1 VIGVV
6 AKENQRQVVE
16 EFFELFKT
24 PWEPFCA
31 EHEYD
36 VVVVTA
42 DQVPAV
48 NARLILIYSADEREF
63 DGTAACTETT
73 SHACGVLEYEGAV
86 VPVYGKLRTFPHS
99 LRTVSRLESRSGT
112 AAVAREAGES
122 RTIRVGFD
130 LFEEVRTL
138 LTLGQP
144 VEQAAVPTL
153 DLHIA
158 MLRHWMIEA
167 DIAFAEILPSPA
179 NADYI
184 VCLTHD
190 IDFVGI
196 RRHLLDHSMWGFIY
210 RATVGSVVD
219 MLRGRKSA
227 PQMFRNWWSVM
238 SLPFVY
244 LGIAKD
250 FWEPFEWYLRVEEGL
265 PSTYFIIP
273 FKERAG
279 EKVPG
284 SRASR
289 RATGYDVADI
299 AASVRTLLDR
309 GCEVGVHGIDSWNS
323 AESGRKEQA
332 RVAAVTGHS
341 GLGIRMH
348 WLLFESGSAAALEE
362 AGYSYD
368 STTGYNETVGY
379 RAGTMQA
386 FRPLGQ
392 QTILELPMHIQDGAL
407 FYPGRLHLTEV
418 EADARCIKMMDEA
431 SRLGG
436 VITILWHDRSHGPE
450 RFWGGFYSKLVQALK
465 QQKTWFASGSQATDW
480 FRKRRNV
487 RFSSAFE
494 VCSQAHV
501 RRDELLATPPLKVRI
516 YNPHHPSGCALSGPA
531 LPFAEFAWDGNSA
544 EEFQRGIASVHSS
557 TRSESVLPL
566 L

>member
-1 VIGVV
+1 MIGVV

-36 VVVVTA
+36 VVIVTA

-48 NARLILIYSADEREF
+48 SARLILVYSATELEF
-63 DGTAACTETT
+63 DRTAVCAEAVL
-73 SHACGVLEYEGAV
+73 HAGGLLECEDALV
-86 VPVYGKLRTFPHS
+86 SVYGGLRTFSPTAQAVPC
-99 LRTVSRLESRSGT
+99 LASRIGT
-112 AAVAREAGES
+112 AAVALDASEKRV
-122 RTIRVGFD
+122 IRIGFD
-130 LFEEVRTL
+130 LFEEVRFL

-158 MLRHWMIEA
+158 MLRQWMIEA
-167 DIAFAEILPSPA
+167 GVVFVEILPTPA

-196 RRHLLDHSMWGFIY
+196 RRHLLDHSMWGFVY
-210 RATVGSVVD
+210 RAIVGSFVD
-219 MLRGRKSA
+219 LLRGHKSMS
-227 PQMFRNWWSVM
+227 QLLRNWWAVL
-238 SLPFVY
+238 SLPLVY

-250 FWEPFEWYLRVEEGL
+250 FWEPFAWYLKVEEGL

-273 FKERAG
+273 FKGRAG
-279 EKVPG
+279 KRVPG
-284 SRASR
+284 NRASR
-289 RATGYDVADI
+289 RAAGYGVEDI
-299 AASVRTLLDR
+299 AESVRTLLHH

-323 AESGRKEQA
+323 AESGREEQA
-332 RVAAVTGHS
+332 MVASVTGHS

-348 WLLFESGSAAALEE
+348 WLLFEPDSAATLEE
-362 AGYSYD
+362 AGYAYD
-368 STTGYNETVGY
+368 STAGYNETVGY

-386 FRPLGQ
+386 FRPLGT

-407 FYPGRLHLTEV
+407 FYPGRLHLTEA
-418 EADARCIKMMDEA
+418 EADARCAKMMDGA

-450 RFWGGFYSKLVQALK
+450 RFWGGFYVRLVQALK
-465 QQKTWFASGSQATDW
+465 QQRTWFASASQATGW
-480 FRKRRNV
+480 FRKRRGV
-487 RFSSAFE
+487 RFSAAFE
-494 VCSQAHV
+494 VSPQIHT
-501 RRDELLATPPLKVRI
+501 RRDESLATPPLKVRI
-516 YNPHHPSGCALSGPA
+516 YNPHHSLGYALSGPA

-544 EEFQRGIASVHSS
+544 EDFQRGIASAHSP
-557 TRSESVLPL
+557 TCSESVLP
-566 L
+566 